1 VPSIR
6 MTMVS
11 AALACLTTS
20 AFAQQ
25 AALPLKRPAQ
35 PTRPEISAEDLM
47 SRLYVFSDDSMQGRQ
62 TGTDGHRKGTD
73 YIAAEAQRM
82 GLRPVGDDGTF
93 FQAVPVFQRALDPA
107 STIAAGSTTLK
118 AMVDFV
124 ATPGQADPRSLDGVS
139 AIYGGVQGD
148 TTSPLTPDQVRG
160 RLVIFTAPADAGG
173 RGGRGGRGGPPAG
186 FAGRGG
192 RGGGAPN
199 LLAEAAGIAV
209 IVGDKLTDQA
219 LQGANPRQGQ
229 AMFYRDPAAPTSAI
243 AQAPQAPVLTL
254 QVTAKA
260 AEALLQMPATREMK
274 GMAGPGY
281 IRSALKFREKNVG
294 ARNVVGVVEGSDP
307 ALRAEYVAIGGH
319 SDHTGFTP
327 GGAVDHDSLH
337 TYNAARYA
345 IVGMVARGQQ
355 QTDEQRAKV
364 AAITV
369 NLDSIRKARP
379 ARADSIRNGADDDGS
394 GTVSVLEIA
403 EYFAKMP
410 QAKRPKRSLLFVW
423 HVGEENGLW
432 GSRYVTDHSPV
443 PRENIVAQLN
453 MDMVGRG
460 EASDLPVGNPDYVQ
474 LVGSHRLS
482 TELGDLVEK
491 LNKDQRRPLKFDYQ
505 FDAPGHPE
513 NIYCRSDHYNYA
525 RYGIPITFFTTGLH
539 GDYHQVTDEPQYIAY
554 EHLARIGRLV
564 ASVATSV
571 GNQAKRPVVDGVK
584 PDPTQACTNNGAA
597 IRP

>member
-1 VPSIR
+1 MLFRS
-6 MTMVS
+6 
-11 AALACLTTS
+11 
-20 AFAQQ
+20 
-25 AALPLKRPAQ
+25 K
-35 PTRPEISAEDLM
+35 
-47 SRLYVFSDDSMQGRQ
+47 
-62 TGTDGHRKGTD
+62 
-73 YIAAEAQRM
+73 
-82 GLRPVGDDGTF
+82 
-93 FQAVPVFQRALDPA
+93 
-107 STIAAGSTTLK
+107 
-118 AMVDFV
+118 
-124 ATPGQADPRSLDGVS
+124 SLDGVS

-148 TTSPLTPDQVRG
+148 TAAPLTGDQVRG

-173 RGGRGGRGGPPAG
+173 RGGRGGRGGPPGG

-192 RGGGAPN
+192 RGGGGANP
-199 LLAEAAGIAV
+199 LAEAAGIAV
-209 IVGDKLTDQA
+209 IVGDKLTDQV
-219 LQGANPRQGQ
+219 LQAANPRPGQ

-243 AQAPQAPVLTL
+243 AQAAQAAQAPALTL
-254 QVTAKA
+254 QITAKA

-281 IRSALKFREKNVG
+281 IRTALTFTEKNVG
-294 ARNVVGVVEGSDP
+294 ARNVVGIVEGSDP
-307 ALRAEYVAIGGH
+307 TMKAEYVAIGGH

-337 TYNAARYA
+337 LYNGARYA

-364 AAITV
+364 AAIAV

-410 QAKRPKRSLLFVW
+410 AAKRPKRSLLFVW

-460 EASDLPVGNPDYVQ
+460 EASDLPVGNPNYVQ

-491 LNKDQRRPLKFDYQ
+491 LNKDQRRPLTFDYQ

-539 GDYHQVTDEPQYIAY
+539 RDYHFVTDEVDKILFPKMAKIATLVY
-554 EHLARIGRLV
+554 GTATRVANLDHAPARDNRGPRVGKGQTGRI
-564 ASVATSV
+564 TST
-571 GNQAKRPVVDGVK
+571 R
-584 PDPTQACTNNGAA
+584 
-597 IRP
+597 

>member
-1 VPSIR
+1 MPSFR
-6 MTMVS
+6 MTFGW
-11 AALACLTTS
+11 AAAVCLALP
-20 AFAQQ
+20 ARAQQ

-35 PTRPEISAEDLM
+35 PTKAEITADDLM

-82 GLRPVGDDGTF
+82 GLKPAGDNGTF
-93 FQAVPVFQRALDPA
+93 FQAVPVFQRALDA
-107 STIAAGSTTLK
+107 SSTITAGAATLK

-124 ATPGQADPRSLDGVS
+124 ATPGQADPKSLDGVS

-148 TTSPLTPDQVRG
+148 TASPLTADQARG

-173 RGGRGGRGGPPAG
+173 RGGRGGRGGPPGG

-192 RGGGAPN
+192 RGAGGVNP
-199 LLAEAAGIAV
+199 LAEAAGIAV
-209 IVGDKLTDQA
+209 IVGDKLTDQV
-219 LQGANPRQGQ
+219 LQAASPRQGQ

-243 AQAPQAPVLTL
+243 AQAAQAPALTL

-281 IRSALKFREKNVG
+281 IRTALKFTEKNVG
-294 ARNVVGVVEGSDP
+294 ARNVVGIVEGSDP
-307 ALRAEYVAIGGH
+307 TMKAEYVAIGGH

-337 TYNAARYA
+337 VYNAARYA

-443 PRENIVAQLN
+443 PRESIVAQLN

-539 GDYHQVTDEPQYIAY
+539 GDYHQVADEPQYIAY
-554 EHLARIGRLV
+554 EHMARIDRLV

-571 GNQAKRPVVDGVK
+571 ANQAKRPVVDGVK